1 MCCKAYESEDELKLV
16 HIHSRPLF
24 YLRIRGH
31 ENIGLPIVLS
41 VPRGLEGI
49 HKVRKLTPKLPRILH
64 VGP

>member
-1 MCCKAYESEDELKLV
+1 MCCKAYESEDELKV
-16 HIHSRPLF
+16 MHIHSWPLV

-41 VPRGLEGI
+41 VPRGLKEI
-49 HKVRKLTPKLPRILH
+49 HTMRKLTPKLPRILH